1 MKHCFNNEK
10 IYICVE
16 ILESDMEPGE
26 IMVNLFD
33 DKVVKIIKFFIK
45 NDDQEYYLRELSRTT
60 RVSPATT
67 YRILNKI
74 VNLGILEVREIKTAK
89 LYKLGNNKIVDF
101 LKSILEVDVIEYF
114 VEAASK
120 LEKVEEILLLGK
132 KEKAKANVLILGN
145 GINTA
150 EMKLLTAEIKE
161 KYDYTLNQ
169 MILSKEQYEQMS
181 AMGLYP
187 GSKRVLYKKV

>member
-1 MKHCFNNEK
+1 M
-10 IYICVE
+10 
-16 ILESDMEPGE
+16 
-26 IMVNLFD
+26 
-33 DKVVKIIKFFIK
+33 
-45 NDDQEYYLRELSRTT
+45 
-60 RVSPATT
+60 SPATT